1 MPLRFNQQMVAAG
14 LVRYAGR
21 DVMGGYVEP
30 PDDLK
35 IDNISVGCVRISKLR
50 TACSRLYRSKFLKV
64 IPHYIF

>member
-30 PDDLK
+30 LDGFK
-35 IDNISVGCVRISKLR
+35 TGKNIVCISKL
-50 TACSRLYRSKFLKV
+50 
-64 IPHYIF
+64 

>member
-1 MPLRFNQQMVAAG
+1 MPLRFNQQMIAAG

-35 IDNISVGCVRISKLR
+35 IDKISGYEPPRE
-50 TACSRLYRSKFLKV
+50 
-64 IPHYIF
+64 

>member
-1 MPLRFNQQMVAAG
+1 MVAAG

-35 IDNISVGCVRISKLR
+35 IDNFSGYEPAQVERVGCTSSVKKKKEKDLQDLQKL
-50 TACSRLYRSKFLKV
+50 
-64 IPHYIF
+64 

>member
-1 MPLRFNQQMVAAG
+1 MVAAG

-35 IDNISVGCVRISKLR
+35 IDNFSLGSPNFGRSGFCFIDAEYNLILTRFGCED
-50 TACSRLYRSKFLKV
+50 CSRLIRSL
-64 IPHYIF
+64 

>member
-35 IDNISVGCVRISKLR
+35 IDKISAGRPDFGGLVLGCIEADFYK
-50 TACSRLYRSKFLKV
+50 
-64 IPHYIF
+64 

>member
-35 IDNISVGCVRISKLR
+35 IDKISVGISKL
-50 TACSRLYRSKFLKV
+50 
-64 IPHYIF
+64 